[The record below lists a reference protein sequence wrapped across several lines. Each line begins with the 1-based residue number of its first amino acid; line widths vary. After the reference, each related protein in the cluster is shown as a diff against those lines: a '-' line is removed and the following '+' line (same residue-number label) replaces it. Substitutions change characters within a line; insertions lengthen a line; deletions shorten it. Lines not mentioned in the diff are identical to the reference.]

1 MACKLHRVRFY
12 NPKPEQI
19 NCVSF
24 NTKSKLLALARQDAS
39 IEIWDLN
46 FAPFLL
52 KFKPGEAN
60 TSVEALGWVNHR
72 LLSTGLG
79 GALLEWD
86 METLSIKFTMI
97 LTGYA
102 AWCLD
107 VNSSNTLVAV
117 GTEQGYINL
126 YSVENDEIV
135 YKKIFDKQE
144 GRILCC
150 KFNNTGSVLVT
161 GSIDTIRVWN
171 VETGHATCRMSVSRR
186 AKETIVWCLAVLSD
200 NTVISGDSHG
210 RLTFWDGNLGDQIES
225 YKCHKSNILSIAV
238 SDDENSLY
246 CSGVDPVIMNF
257 VKVNCSSGKQS
268 SAQWVKNVQRNIH
281 EHDVRALVIHGDK
294 LISVGADGYLTL
306 SSYPPK
312 WVMRIPPMIP
322 APRSAVCPQK
332 KLLLLRYSNYLE
344 VWKLGS
350 YAVNESGNVTVTNVN
365 LNQSLKQ
372 KDSNNELEKDS
383 EIDALSITDNKS
395 EKQHQAKSLKLTEA
409 PIKLVSIQTKGKKQ
423 IKCCDLSPSGELIVY
438 STDSNMTLLKL
449 ECDDDQTN
457 ISLAKVLVSGLE
469 CCDRV
474 AFTEDSRTMVAYK
487 DGELKVLQ
495 VDPEAGATIV
505 QNIACEKYLRSKC
518 ILHLQISKDT
528 PSKTIYLVAA
538 DTQSDIAV
546 WIKKDNKFRF
556 YVSLPKYRCVPSA
569 LTFDN
574 EEEKLIVAYVDQ
586 ELIEYDLVKARA
598 SKSAVSESAA
608 WRARSAAAAA
618 LCVPPARPAHPA
630 LLARDDSSLWL
641 LRSDAPQADA
651 EGPTP
656 KKKNKKKNAVNPNS
670 QIRIIPMK
678 YLADFHWLGDD
689 EAVTL
694 EILPENI
701 ISQLPPVIATK
712 RHNV

>member
-24 NTKSKLLALARQDAS
+24 NTKSKHLALARQDAS
-39 IEIWDLN
+39 IEVWDLN
-46 FAPFLL
+46 YAPFLL

-86 METLSIKFTMI
+86 MESLSIKFTMI

-171 VETGHATCRMSVSRR
+171 VETGQATCRMSVSRK

-200 NTVISGDSHG
+200 NTVISGDSLG

-246 CSGVDPVIMNF
+246 CSGVDPIIMNF
-257 VKVNCSSGKQS
+257 VKVNCSSGNQS

-312 WVMRIPPMIP
+312 WVMRIPPMVP

-350 YAVNESGNVTVTNVN
+350 YAVNDTGIVAVAN
-365 LNQSLKQ
+365 LNQTVKQ
-372 KDSNNELEKDS
+372 RDPNNELEKDS
-383 EIDALSITDNKS
+383 EISALNKTDYKT
-395 EKQHQAKSLKLTEA
+395 ELQQTIKSLKLTEA

-423 IKCCDLSPSGELIVY
+423 LKCFELSPSGELIVY
-438 STDSNMTLLKL
+438 STDNNMTLLKL
-449 ECDDDQTN
+449 ECDDDQAN
-457 ISLAKVLVSGLE
+457 ISLTKVLVSGLE
-469 CCDRV
+469 FCDRV
-474 AFTEDSRTMVAYK
+474 AFTEDSRMMVAYK

-495 VDPEAGATIV
+495 VDPEAGATVV
-505 QNIACEKYLRSKC
+505 QNIPCEKYLGSKC
-518 ILHLQISKDT
+518 ILHLHISKDT
-528 PSKTIYLVAA
+528 PSKTIYLAAA
-538 DTQSDIAV
+538 DTLGDITI

-556 YVSLPKYRCVPSA
+556 YVSLPRYRCVPSA

-574 EEEKLIVAYVDQ
+574 EEEKLIVVYVDQ
-586 ELIEYDLVKARA
+586 ELIEYDLVNARILKN
-598 SKSAVSESAA
+598 SVTESEP
-608 WRARSAAAAA
+608 WRARTAAVVA
-618 LCVPPARPAHPA
+618 LCAPPARPAHPA

-641 LRSDAPQADA
+641 LRTDTAEVDT

-656 KKKNKKKNAVNPNS
+656 KKMTKKKNPIHPHS
-670 QIRIIPMK
+670 QIRVIPLK

-689 EAVTL
+689 EAVTI